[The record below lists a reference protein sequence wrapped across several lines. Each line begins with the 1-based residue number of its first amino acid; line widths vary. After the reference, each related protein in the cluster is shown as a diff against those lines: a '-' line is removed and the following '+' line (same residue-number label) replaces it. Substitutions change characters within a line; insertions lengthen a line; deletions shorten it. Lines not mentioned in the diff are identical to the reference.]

1 MAAKAGIWHGR
12 RVFPGEICAP
22 LAPLR
27 GRAGVGQE
35 DGMEQQEKGTSPEGA
50 SRVIPDDSSPPQE
63 HAQLLLTPECG
74 IREARMQNLCS
85 VTFLAEASEGAGHIA
100 AKPVC

>member
-1 MAAKAGIWHGR
+1 
-12 RVFPGEICAP
+12 
-22 LAPLR
+22 
-27 GRAGVGQE
+27 
-35 DGMEQQEKGTSPEGA
+35 MEQQEKGTSPEGA

>member
-1 MAAKAGIWHGR
+1 M
-12 RVFPGEICAP
+12 
-22 LAPLR
+22 
-27 GRAGVGQE
+27 
-35 DGMEQQEKGTSPEGA
+35 
-50 SRVIPDDSSPPQE
+50 IPDDSSPPQE